1 MQLTRG
7 RRFCKIQNLTN
18 RRRGQRRRRLVWR
31 EEAWPATGDRLG
43 VVRRGHRWTRLAW
56 RGDAQPAARRPA
68 QHDEAWPA
76 VTEAGTVRGGV
87 AAGRYGADYGAR
99 RLAGGGHR
107 CSGPICRQ
115 RLDSGR
121 ASGRQHGFAGGE
133 RRVKTQ
139 PGLGR
144 AGNDDA

>member
-18 RRRGQRRRRLVWR
+18 RRRGRRRWRLVWH
-31 EEAWPATGDRLG
+31 EETRPATGDRLG
-43 VVRRGHRWTRLAW
+43 VVRRGQRWTRLAW
-56 RGDAQPAARRPA
+56 RSDAQPAARRLA
-68 QHDEAWPA
+68 RRDEAWPA
-76 VTEAGTVRGGV
+76 VTEAGTMRGGG
-87 AAGRYGADYGAR
+87 AAGGCGADYGAR

-107 CSGPICRQ
+107 CSGPICQQ

-133 RRVKTQ
+133 RRVKIQ
-139 PGLGR
+139 PGLSR